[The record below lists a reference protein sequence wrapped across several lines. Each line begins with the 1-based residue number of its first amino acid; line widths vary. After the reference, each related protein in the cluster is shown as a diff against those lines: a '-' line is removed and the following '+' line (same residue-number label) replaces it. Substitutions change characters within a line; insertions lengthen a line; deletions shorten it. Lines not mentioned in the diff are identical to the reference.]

1 MPGVGVRRE
10 RASGEC
16 NLNVGVELLFEAWPQ
31 KTSTGKI
38 QKVEL
43 RKVVAKL

>member
-1 MPGVGVRRE
+1 MLTVAWA
-10 RASGEC
+10 AS
-16 NLNVGVELLFEAWPQ
+16 Q

-43 RKVVAKL
+43 RKLVAKL